1 LLSTLD
7 EPSLHNNAF
16 DHIYEGEE
24 LANALEAHAGMGYNF
39 VISGIHVAASLETS
53 ENVDIDAVVTQIGV
67 APFYYELSLVLSCP
81 DILPQAQEGVNTII
95 DEGDSQ
101 VFSFLSIPA
110 TAACLG
116 NVTLSLDSPYTYTG
130 RPIKFAQGTD
140 GIVQIKLPLGS
151 KSRLGALF
159 GVFIAIV
166 FLSVVVS
173 IACACIRHRKATRA
187 RKPKQVK
194 QAPAPKED
202 KSVGATLY
210 GTLFPPY
217 EPRYFAT
224 TE

>member
-1 LLSTLD
+1 LLSIHD

-39 VISGIHVAASLETS
+39 VISGIHVAASLETA
-53 ENVDIDAVVTQIGV
+53 EKVDIDAVVTQIGV
-67 APFYYELSLVLSCP
+67 APFYYDLSLVLSCP
-81 DILPQAQEGVNTII
+81 HMLPQAQEGVHTII

-101 VFSFLSIPA
+101 VFSFLGVPA
-110 TAACLG
+110 TADCLRS
-116 NVTLSLDSPYTYTG
+116 VTLSLDSPYAYTG
-130 RPIKFAQGTD
+130 RPIKIAQGPD
-140 GIVQIKLPLGS
+140 GIVQIKLPLRW
-151 KSRLGALF
+151 KSRLGPLF
-159 GVFIAIV
+159 VVFIAIV

-173 IACACIRHRKATRA
+173 ILCACIRHRKDTRA

-194 QAPAPKED
+194 QASVPKED
-202 KSVGATLY
+202 KSVGATVY
-210 GTLFPPY
+210 STLFPPY

>member
-1 LLSTLD
+1 
-7 EPSLHNNAF
+7 
-16 DHIYEGEE
+16 
-24 LANALEAHAGMGYNF
+24 MGYNF
-39 VISGIHVAASLETS
+39 VLSGIHVAASRETPKQ
-53 ENVDIDAVVTQIGV
+53 VDIDVVVTQIGV

-81 DILPQAQEGVNTII
+81 DILPQSQEGVNTII

-101 VFSFLSIPA
+101 VFSFLGIPA

-116 NVTLSLDSPYTYTG
+116 NITLSLDSPYAYTD

-140 GIVQIKLPLGS
+140 GIVQIKLPLRW

-166 FLSVVVS
+166 LLSVVVS
-173 IACACIRHRKATRA
+173 IVCACIRHRKATRA

-194 QAPAPKED
+194 QAPEPNED
-202 KSVGATLY
+202 KSIGATVY
-210 GTLFPPY
+210 STLFRPY
-217 EPRYFAT
+217 EPPYFAT